1 MLCVYFEVACPSLL
15 LCYLLSACCCYSMLL
30 TGFVGSTKDPV
41 GHLLQEARSKFR
53 NAQAQIALCKQEFFS
68 AQRAGD
74 YEKQAFCTSQIE
86 YWQQKAVEEKQRA
99 HKKIFSSK
107 YVSNLKRIV

>member
-1 MLCVYFEVACPSLL
+1 MLCLFFHLQVRSLL
-15 LCYLLSACCCYSMLL
+15 SLQFAERMLL
-30 TGFVGSTKDPV
+30 PQHAGYTLFRLYQDPV
-41 GHLLQEARSKFR
+41 DHLLLLQEARSKFR

-107 YVSNLKRIV
+107 

>member
-1 MLCVYFEVACPSLL
+1 
-15 LCYLLSACCCYSMLL
+15 MLL
-30 TGFVGSTKDPV
+30 PYRLCRLYPVPWSQAVWAVPSTLVD
-41 GHLLQEARSKFR
+41 HLLLLQEARSKFR

-107 YVSNLKRIV
+107 